1 MRTIPIDKK
10 VAILGLDNAGKTSI
24 LTTVKQKFD
33 IDKQIRS
40 LKPTLKVERTGIEFM
55 GHTINNWDFGGQQ
68 KYREEYTT
76 HKDRY
81 LAGVDLLFF
90 VLDAQDSLRF
100 DEAFS
105 YFEDIM
111 KYLKSNNMKVPIV
124 VLLHKVDP
132 SFTEDPTIQN
142 NLTMIKN
149 RFQPFL
155 ETFSIRFFTTT
166 VFELQSIIRAF
177 STGIRMM
184 YTQTEAIEKFIL
196 GLVEKLKNI
205 MAMLIFEQSGISL
218 GEYYLEH
225 ITLVMKKK
233 ILTLYEIAQKRIMAR
248 NINSYEFSDRL
259 DAFTKISGLIQSFDI
274 DGVQFYVLLVVE
286 EHDDLETVVSEF
298 NYFEQTYAE
307 IKEILH
313 TILEDT
319 PEEQKA
325 LNPNGKCSS

>member
-1 MRTIPIDKK
+1 MNKK
-10 VAILGLDNAGKTSI
+10 KLAIIGLDNAGKTSI
-24 LTTVKQKFD
+24 LTLMRKKFD
-33 IDKQIRS
+33 VINEIRG
-40 LKPTLKVERTGIEFM
+40 LKPTLKVDRSSLTFLSQEISS
-55 GHTINNWDFGGQQ
+55 WDFGGQ
-68 KYREEYTT
+68 KSYREEYLA

-81 LAGVDLLFF
+81 LAGVDLIFF
-90 VLDAQDSLRF
+90 VIDAQDALRF
-100 DEAFS
+100 DEAIE
-105 YFEDIM
+105 YFQGIVGYFKGM
-111 KYLKSNNMKVPIV
+111 QLKIPVC
-124 VLLHKVDP
+124 VLFHKMDLKI
-132 SFTEDPTIQN
+132 SEDPALVTN
-142 NLTMIKN
+142 MESLKN
-149 RFQPFL
+149 RFQPYINDFK
-155 ETFSIRFFTTT
+155 IQFFTTT
-166 VFELQSIIRAF
+166 VQQLQTVVHAF
-177 STGIRMM
+177 SVGISKLFS
-184 YTQTEAIEKFIL
+184 QTEAINQFL
-196 GLVEKLKNI
+196 LDLVNKLKNV
-205 MAMLIFEQSGISL
+205 MALLLFEQSGISL